1 MVRGKEDGGPGPRV
15 RGANVAIAALSRV
28 LAVLIMSVGIA
39 ALGSVIDS
47 WFGTKIWM
55 TIGIVLAMFFGIT
68 SLILVGKLAEL
79 DAKRARE
86 GEVGGQ
92 GSVGGAGS
100 EKKGGSGG
108 DG

>member
-39 ALGSVIDS
+39 ALGSFIDS
-47 WFGTKIWM
+47 WLGTKIWM
-55 TIGIVLAMFFGIT
+55 TVGIVLAMFFGIT

-79 DAKRARE
+79 DAKRAKE
-86 GEVGGQ
+86 EA
-92 GSVGGAGS
+92 GGASLAGKESVS